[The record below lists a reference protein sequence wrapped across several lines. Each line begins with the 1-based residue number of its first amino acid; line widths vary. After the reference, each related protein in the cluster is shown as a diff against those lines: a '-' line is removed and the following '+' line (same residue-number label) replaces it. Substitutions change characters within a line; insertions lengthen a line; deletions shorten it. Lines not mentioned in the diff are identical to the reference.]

1 MAKFLSKIN
10 SPDYIENRILKI
22 DSDENLI
29 PSALTVSEYDN
40 NQISISLADGNV
52 SQRILITDDAIS
64 NTNVYNFQQKN
75 NPSQEYQDL
84 MVIKDNGHVVA
95 NVFEGNLNGN
105 ADTSTQIHVTE
116 TSPTSTTNYRLVFT
130 SASATGN
137 AHMRINNGDAQLTI
151 LEGTAST
158 PGAEILSIGNG
169 IASGTAGN
177 KRGTF
182 RLYSQSTGYDD
193 ITASNHTGQF
203 IHTLPNSS
211 GTLLNS
217 VNYTNYTVTKTG
229 TGASGNW
236 GINITGSAA
245 KLTTPRSFSIT
256 GDTVASAVNFD
267 GSTNVKLST
276 IRRGCSVGQSSSTTT
291 NPWYKFADAELDGN
305 NYDYHIIFNVYS
317 SYSDNSNLLGI
328 LKAHV
333 RTSATGTFSAG
344 ELKWLIKSSSIL
356 SSDFIFAYN
365 TNINPTKVELWCRCP
380 IAYKGYHFD
389 VISEG
394 TRTSR
399 MSPLWNLYTT
409 WTAGSAAE
417 PTSDFEQVTSTNITI
432 ANNTSGNAGS
442 ATKLQTARKINGVD
456 FDGTKDITI
465 DAGGSG
471 GHTILNSSGTAMT
484 QRSKL
489 RFNNATVTDDAS
501 NDVTIIT
508 PSGISGNYLPLSG
521 GTMTGDI
528 HFSHVN
534 AETDGYLAW
543 DSGTVKERI
552 KISDRTATTD
562 PVFVFEQSRDGGDSY
577 TSLLTIKGN
586 GQVQANTFV
595 GALSGNAATATKLQT
610 ARTINGTSF
619 NGSAN
624 ITTANWGTA
633 RNIGIVNSDGTGT
646 AITTSVNGSA
656 NVNLKL
662 PATIKAT
669 LTGNAST
676 ATTLANART
685 INGTSFN
692 GSANI
697 TTANWGTARTIT
709 IGNTGKS
716 VNGSANVTWSLSE
729 IGAAASSHTH
739 NTYLPLAGGAMTGTI
754 SSSKTT
760 NTYLAGSQGVAVINS
775 TASGGSYTTLLKAN
789 SSNGKFT
796 LSVYQTYMLLGYMS
810 NKTIEAGTNNLDKSL
825 RFLEDGTLI
834 PGASN
839 VQNLGSSSTKWLNVY
854 ATTFTGNLSGNA
866 TTATT
871 ATKANQ
877 LTTAR
882 TIAISG
888 GVTGTATSF
897 NGTANI
903 TIPVTAVDASKLT
916 NKNTIKASEINNN
929 KHWIPSNDNS
939 VTNFVSM
946 TVDEYEESADSLPTG
961 TVVAIT
967 DSNESYVT
975 TQPSSI
981 TCDLPLDL

>member
-52 SQRILITDDAIS
+52 SQRILITDDATS

-116 TSPTSTTNYRLVFT
+116 TSPASTTNYRLVFT

-151 LEGTAST
+151 LEGTTST
-158 PGAEILSIGNG
+158 TGAEILSIGNG

-217 VNYTNYTVTKTG
+217 ANYTSYTVKKDG
-229 TGASGNW
+229 TGATGNW

-267 GSTNVKLST
+267 GSANVQLST
-276 IRRGCSVGQSSSTTT
+276 MRRGCSVGQSSSTST
-291 NPWYKFADAELDGN
+291 NPWYKFADITVDSS
-305 NYDYHIIFNVYS
+305 YVDKHIIFFVYS
-317 SYSDNSNLLGI
+317 SYSDSSNMMGI

-333 RTSATGTFSAG
+333 RTSSTGTFDVG
-344 ELKWLIKSSSIL
+344 ELKWLVRGSSITNA
-356 SSDFIFAYN
+356 DFVLAYN
-365 TNINPTKVELWCRCP
+365 NTSPAKVELWCKCAIGYR
-380 IAYKGYHFD
+380 GYHFD
-389 VISEG
+389 VIAEG
-394 TRTSR
+394 DRGSRSTRI
-399 MSPLWNLYTT
+399 WNLYNT
-409 WTAGSAAE
+409 WSAGSEAE
-417 PTSDFEQVTSTNITI
+417 PTPDFEQVTSTAITI
-432 ANNTSGNAGS
+432 VNNTSGNASS

-489 RFNNATVTDDAS
+489 RFNNATVTDDPH

-508 PSGISGNYLPLSG
+508 PSGTSGNYLPVSG
-521 GTMTGDI
+521 GALTGN
-528 HFSHVN
+528 V
-534 AETDGYLAW
+534 TP
-543 DSGTVKERI
+543 
-552 KISDRTATTD
+552 TTD
-562 PVFVFEQSRDGGDSY
+562 STLSLG
-577 TSLLTIKGN
+577 TSDLKF
-586 GQVQANTFV
+586 NTMYADIFY

-646 AITTSVNGSA
+646 AVTTSVNGSG

-739 NTYLPLAGGAMTGTI
+739 STYLPLAGGAMTGTI

-810 NKTIEAGTNNLDKSL
+810 NDTIEASTNKLDKSWI
-825 RFLEDGTLI
+825 FLEDGTLI

>member
-10 SPDYIENRILKI
+10 SPDYINNKIVKI
-22 DSDENLI
+22 DEDNNLI
-29 PSALTVSEYDN
+29 PSALAVLEYDS

-52 SQRILITDDAIS
+52 SQRILITDDATS

-75 NPSQEYQDL
+75 DPSQEYQDL

-95 NVFEGNLNGN
+95 NVFEGNLQGN
-105 ADTSTQIHVTE
+105 ANTSTQVKVTD
-116 TSPTSTTNYRLVFT
+116 TSPSTATTYRLVFT
-130 SASATGN
+130 EASATGN
-137 AHMRINNGDAQLTI
+137 ANLRINNSDVQLSN
-151 LEGTAST
+151 LEGTTST
-158 PGAEILSIGNG
+158 QGFANLVLGNG
-169 IASGTAGN
+169 VASGTTGN
-177 KRGTF
+177 KYGKIT
-182 RLYSQSTGYDD
+182 LYSTNTGYDV
-193 ITASNHTGQF
+193 IQTSSHTGTLT
-203 IHTLPNSS
+203 HTFPNSS
-211 GTLLNS
+211 GILLNS
-217 VNYTNYTVTKTG
+217 VNYKSYALPLTG
-229 TGASGNW
+229 GT
-236 GINITGSAA
+236 ITGPISVAFGGTWIDGYKGLNSIINSTAPASSQVTLWRKNLNSGVGAVYAYTDMIGFSYQDNSAIEDN
-245 KLTTPRSFSIT
+245 TN
-256 GDTVASAVNFD
+256 AV
-267 GSTNVKLST
+267 KY
-276 IRRGCSVGQSSSTTT
+276 SVGLNDNGSFMPGISNLVDLGTSS
-291 NPWYKFADAELDGN
+291 YKWK
-305 NYDYHIIFNVYS
+305 NVY
-317 SYSDNSNLLGI
+317 
-328 LKAHV
+328 
-333 RTSATGTFSAG
+333 ATTFYGT
-344 ELKWLIKSSSIL
+344 L
-356 SSDFIFAYN
+356 
-365 TNINPTKVELWCRCP
+365 
-380 IAYKGYHFD
+380 
-389 VISEG
+389 
-394 TRTSR
+394 
-399 MSPLWNLYTT
+399 
-409 WTAGSAAE
+409 
-417 PTSDFEQVTSTNITI
+417 
-432 ANNTSGNAGS
+432 SGNASS
-442 ATKLQTARKINGVD
+442 ATKLQTARTINGVA
-456 FDGTKDITI
+456 FDGTKNITI
-465 DAGGSG
+465 DVGGS

-489 RFNNATVTDDAS
+489 RFNNATVTDDAD

-508 PSGISGNYLPLSG
+508 PSGTSGNYLPLSG

-562 PVFVFEQSRDGGDSY
+562 PVFVFEQSRDGGNSY

-646 AITTSVNGSA
+646 AVTTSVNGSA

-716 VNGSANVTWSLSE
+716 VNGSANITWSLSE

-739 NTYLPLAGGAMTGTI
+739 SYLPLAGGTMTGTI

-760 NTYLAGSQGVAVINS
+760 GTYLAGSQGTAVINS

-796 LSVYQTYMLLGYMS
+796 LSIYQTYMLLGYMS
-810 NKTIEAGTNNLDKSL
+810 NKTIEAGNNNLDKSL

-854 ATTFTGNLSGNA
+854 ATTFTGNLAGNA

>member
-10 SPDYIENRILKI
+10 SPDYINNKIVKI
-22 DSDENLI
+22 DEDNNLI
-29 PSALTVSEYDN
+29 PSALAVSEYDN

-52 SQRILITDDAIS
+52 SQRILITDDATS

-95 NVFEGNLNGN
+95 NVFEGNLQGN
-105 ADTSTQIHVTE
+105 ADTSTQVYATE
-116 TSPTSTTNYRLVFT
+116 TNPTTATNYNLVFT
-130 SASATGN
+130 SATATGN
-137 AHMRINNGDAQLTI
+137 THLRINNADAYLRIQEGTVDAQGYESLY
-151 LEGTAST
+151 L
-158 PGAEILSIGNG
+158 GN
-169 IASGTAGN
+169 AVVTGTAGN
-177 KRGTF
+177 KMGRII
-182 RLYSQSTGYDD
+182 LYSANSGSDNIQPV
-193 ITASNHTGQF
+193 NHTGALT
-203 IHTLPNSS
+203 HNLPSSS

-217 VNYTNYTVTKTG
+217 ANYTSYTVTKTG

-267 GSTNVKLST
+267 GSANVQLST
-276 IRRGCSVGQSSSTTT
+276 MRRGCSVGQSSSTST
-291 NPWYKFADAELDGN
+291 NPWYKFADITVDSS
-305 NYDYHIIFNVYS
+305 YVDKHIIFFVYS
-317 SYSDNSNLLGI
+317 SYSDSSNMMGI

-333 RTSATGTFSAG
+333 KTSSTGTFDVG
-344 ELKWLIKSSSIL
+344 ELKWLVRSSSITNA
-356 SSDFIFAYN
+356 DFVLAYN
-365 TNINPTKVELWCRCP
+365 NTSPAKVELWCKCDVGYR
-380 IAYKGYHFD
+380 GYHFD
-389 VISEG
+389 VIAEG
-394 TRTSR
+394 DRGSRSTRI
-399 MSPLWNLYTT
+399 WNLYNT

-417 PTSDFEQVTSTNITI
+417 PTAGFTQVTSTAITI
-432 ANNTSGNAGS
+432 VNNTSGNASS

-489 RFNNATVTDDAS
+489 RFNNATVTDDAN

-508 PSGISGNYLPLSG
+508 PSGTSGNYLPLTG
-521 GTMTGDI
+521 GTLSGNLYFNHTSSSKSGEIGWTAGTVRQKLLINDGA
-528 HFSHVN
+528 
-534 AETDGYLAW
+534 AEIFVFQQSK
-543 DSGTVKERI
+543 DSGQTWLDLMTI
-552 KISDRTATTD
+552 KNDSEVEATTFTGALNGNAKTATT
-562 PVFVFEQSRDGGDSY
+562 
-577 TSLLTIKGN
+577 
-586 GQVQANTFV
+586 
-595 GALSGNAATATKLQT
+595 LQT

-646 AITTSVNGSA
+646 AVTTSVNGSA

-716 VNGSANVTWSLSE
+716 VNGSANITWSLSE

-739 NTYLPLAGGAMTGTI
+739 SYLPLSGGTMTGTI

-760 NTYLAGSQGVAVINS
+760 GTYLAGSQGTAVINS

-810 NKTIEAGTNNLDKSL
+810 NKTIEAGNNNLDKSL

>member
-10 SPDYIENRILKI
+10 SPDYINNKIVKI
-22 DSDENLI
+22 DEDNNLI

-52 SQRILITDDAIS
+52 SQRILITDDATS

-116 TSPTSTTNYRLVFT
+116 TSPASTTNYRLVFT

-151 LEGTAST
+151 LEGTTST
-158 PGAEILSIGNG
+158 TGAEILSIGNG

-267 GSTNVKLST
+267 GSANVQLST
-276 IRRGCSVGQSSSTTT
+276 MRRGCSVGQSSSTST
-291 NPWYKFADAELDGN
+291 NPWYKFADITVDSS
-305 NYDYHIIFNVYS
+305 YVDKHIIFFVYS
-317 SYSDNSNLLGI
+317 SFSDNSNMMGI

-333 RTSATGTFSAG
+333 RTSSTGTFDVG
-344 ELKWLIKSSSIL
+344 ELKWLVRSSSITNA
-356 SSDFIFAYN
+356 DFVLAYN
-365 TNINPTKVELWCRCP
+365 NTSPTKVELWCKCAIGYR
-380 IAYKGYHFD
+380 GYHFD
-389 VISEG
+389 VIAEG
-394 TRTSR
+394 DRGSRSTRI
-399 MSPLWNLYTT
+399 WNLYNT
-409 WTAGSAAE
+409 WTAGSEAE
-417 PTSDFEQVTSTNITI
+417 PTPGFTQVTSTAITI
-432 ANNTSGNAGS
+432 VNDTSGNAGS

-489 RFNNATVTDDAS
+489 RFNNATVTDDAR

-508 PSGISGNYLPLSG
+508 PSGTSGNYLPLSG
-521 GTMTGDI
+521 GALTGN
-528 HFSHVN
+528 V
-534 AETDGYLAW
+534 TP
-543 DSGTVKERI
+543 
-552 KISDRTATTD
+552 TTD
-562 PVFVFEQSRDGGDSY
+562 STLSLG
-577 TSLLTIKGN
+577 TSDLKF
-586 GQVQANTFV
+586 NTMYADIFY
-595 GALSGNAATATKLQT
+595 GALSGNASTASIATKANILTT

-646 AITTSVNGSA
+646 AVTTSVNGSA

-716 VNGSANVTWSLSE
+716 VNGSANITWSLSE

-739 NTYLPLAGGAMTGTI
+739 STYLPLAGGAMTGTI

-760 NTYLAGSQGVAVINS
+760 NTYLAGSQGIAVINS

-810 NKTIEAGTNNLDKSL
+810 NKTIEAGNNNLDKSL

-854 ATTFTGNLSGNA
+854 ATTFTGNLAGNA

>member
-10 SPDYIENRILKI
+10 SPDYINNKIVKI
-22 DSDENLI
+22 DEDNNLI

-52 SQRILITDDAIS
+52 SQRILITDDATS

-116 TSPTSTTNYRLVFT
+116 TSPASATNYRLVFT

-137 AHMRINNGDAQLTI
+137 AHMRINDGDAQLTI
-151 LEGTAST
+151 LEGTTST
-158 PGAEILSIGNG
+158 TGAEILSIGNG

-217 VNYTNYTVTKTG
+217 ANYTSYTVKKDG
-229 TGASGNW
+229 TGATGNW

-267 GSTNVKLST
+267 GSADVQLST
-276 IRRGCSVGQSSSTTT
+276 LRRGCSVGQSSSTSA
-291 NPWYKFADAELDGN
+291 NPWYKFADITVDSSFV
-305 NYDYHIIFNVYS
+305 DKHIIFFVYS
-317 SYSDNSNLLGI
+317 SYSDNSNMMGI

-333 RTSATGTFSAG
+333 RTSSTGAFDAG
-344 ELKWLIKSSSIL
+344 ELKWLVRSSSITND
-356 SSDFIFAYN
+356 DFVLAYN
-365 TNINPTKVELWCRCP
+365 NTSPAKVELWCKCAIGYR
-380 IAYKGYHFD
+380 GYHFD
-389 VISEG
+389 VIAEG
-394 TRTSR
+394 DRGSRSTRI
-399 MSPLWNLYTT
+399 WNLYNT
-409 WTAGSAAE
+409 WTAGSEAE
-417 PTSDFEQVTSTNITI
+417 PTPGFTQVPSTAITI
-432 ANNTSGNAGS
+432 VNDTSGNAGS

-489 RFNNATVTDDAS
+489 RFNNATVTDDAH

-508 PSGISGNYLPLSG
+508 PSGTSGNYLPLSG
-521 GTMTGDI
+521 GALTGN
-528 HFSHVN
+528 V
-534 AETDGYLAW
+534 TP
-543 DSGTVKERI
+543 
-552 KISDRTATTD
+552 TTD
-562 PVFVFEQSRDGGDSY
+562 STLSLG
-577 TSLLTIKGN
+577 TSDLKF
-586 GQVQANTFV
+586 NTMYADIFY
-595 GALSGNAATATKLQT
+595 GALSGNASTASIATKANILTT

-624 ITTANWGTA
+624 ITTANWGTV

-646 AITTSVNGSA
+646 AVTTSVNGSA

-716 VNGSANVTWSLSE
+716 VNGSANITWSLSE

-739 NTYLPLAGGAMTGTI
+739 SYLPLSGGTI
-754 SSSKTT
+754 TGPIS
-760 NTYLAGSQGVAVINS
+760 VAFGGTWIDGYKGLNSIINS
-775 TASGGSYTTLLKAN
+775 TAPASSQVTLWRKNLNSGVGAVYAYTDMIGFSYQDNSAIEDNTNAVKYSVGLNDNGSFMPGISNLVDLGT
-789 SSNGKFT
+789 SS
-796 LSVYQTYMLLGYMS
+796 Y
-810 NKTIEAGTNNLDKSL
+810 
-825 RFLEDGTLI
+825 
-834 PGASN
+834 
-839 VQNLGSSSTKWLNVY
+839 KWKNVY
-854 ATTFTGNLSGNA
+854 ATTFTGNLAGNA

-903 TIPVTAVDASKLT
+903 TIPVTTVDASKLT

>member
-52 SQRILITDDAIS
+52 SQRILITDDATS

-95 NVFEGNLNGN
+95 NVFEGNLQGN
-105 ADTSTQIHVTE
+105 ANTSTQVKVTQS
-116 TSPTSTTNYRLVFT
+116 SPTSLTAYRLVFT
-130 SASATGN
+130 DANATGN
-137 AHMRINNGDAQLTI
+137 ANLRIDNVDAELQI
-151 LEGTAST
+151 LEGTTSQV
-158 PGAEILSIGNG
+158 GYEILNLGNNAKANT
-169 IASGTAGN
+169 ASN
-177 KRGTF
+177 KYGSMK
-182 RLYSQSTGYDD
+182 LYSQGTGFNQLVATTSDSDY
-193 ITASNHTGQF
+193 TNY
-203 IHTLPNSS
+203 LPAAS

-217 VNYTNYTVTKTG
+217 ANYTSYTVKKDG
-229 TGASGNW
+229 TGATGNW

-267 GSTNVKLST
+267 GSANVQLST
-276 IRRGCSVGQSSSTTT
+276 MRRGCSVGQSSSTST
-291 NPWYKFADAELDGN
+291 NPWYKFADITVDSS
-305 NYDYHIIFNVYS
+305 YVDKHIIFFVYS
-317 SYSDNSNLLGI
+317 SYSDSSNMMGI

-333 RTSATGTFSAG
+333 RTSSTGTFDVG
-344 ELKWLIKSSSIL
+344 ELKWLVRSSSITNA
-356 SSDFIFAYN
+356 DFVLAYN
-365 TNINPTKVELWCRCP
+365 NTSPAKVELWCKCAIGYR
-380 IAYKGYHFD
+380 GYHFD
-389 VISEG
+389 VIAEG
-394 TRTSR
+394 DRGSRSTRI
-399 MSPLWNLYTT
+399 WNLYNT
-409 WTAGSAAE
+409 WTAGSEAE
-417 PTSDFEQVTSTNITI
+417 PTPDFKQITSSAITI
-432 ANNTSGNAGS
+432 VNNTSGNAGS

-489 RFNNATVTDDAS
+489 RFNNATVTDDAN

-508 PSGISGNYLPLSG
+508 PSGTSGNYLPLSG
-521 GTMTGDI
+521 GALTGN
-528 HFSHVN
+528 V
-534 AETDGYLAW
+534 TP
-543 DSGTVKERI
+543 
-552 KISDRTATTD
+552 TTD
-562 PVFVFEQSRDGGDSY
+562 STLSLG
-577 TSLLTIKGN
+577 TSNLKF
-586 GQVQANTFV
+586 NTMYADIFY
-595 GALSGNAATATKLQT
+595 GALSGNAKTATTLQT

-646 AITTSVNGSA
+646 AVTTSVNGSA

-716 VNGSANVTWSLSE
+716 VNGSANITWSLSE

-739 NTYLPLAGGAMTGTI
+739 SYLPLSGGTMTGTI

-760 NTYLAGSQGVAVINS
+760 GTYLAGSQGTAVINS

-810 NKTIEAGTNNLDKSL
+810 NKTIEAGNNNLDKSL

-839 VQNLGSSSTKWLNVY
+839 VQNLGSSTTKWLNVY

>member
-10 SPDYIENRILKI
+10 SPDYINNKIVKI
-22 DSDENLI
+22 DEDNNLI

-52 SQRILITDDAIS
+52 SQRILITDDATS

-95 NVFEGNLNGN
+95 NVFEGNLQGN

-116 TSPTSTTNYRLVFT
+116 TSPASATNYRLVFT

-137 AHMRINNGDAQLTI
+137 AHMRINNNDAQLTI
-151 LEGTAST
+151 LEGTTST
-158 PGAEILSIGNG
+158 TGAEILSIGNG
-169 IASGTAGN
+169 IASGTADN
-177 KRGTF
+177 KQGVL
-182 RLYSQSTGYDD
+182 RLYSSNTGYDD
-193 ITASNHTGQF
+193 IKSASHTNDL
-203 IHTLPNSS
+203 IHTLPSSS

-217 VNYTNYTVTKTG
+217 ANYTSYTVKKDG

-267 GSTNVKLST
+267 GSANVQLST
-276 IRRGCSVGQSSSTTT
+276 IRRGTLVGLSSASSNNQWFEFASISTQT
-291 NPWYKFADAELDGN
+291 L
-305 NYDYHIIFNVYS
+305 NYDAYVIFNVYS
-317 SYSDNSNLLGI
+317 TYGSGQGI
-328 LKAHV
+328 LKAHL
-333 RTSATGTFSAG
+333 RTNSSGQYQNSEFV
-344 ELKWLIKSSSIL
+344 WLAKSSDL
-356 SSDFIFAYN
+356 ALDNFVLVHN
-365 TNINPTKVELWCRCP
+365 TNTSPAITELWCK
-380 IAYKGYHFD
+380 ITTGYKAYSFD

-394 TRTSR
+394 QRTNR
-399 MSPLWNLYTT
+399 TTNIWTLYNTY
-409 WTAGSAAE
+409 AANGE
-417 PTSDFEQVTSTNITI
+417 AIYTSDEGYEAEISTLTVLS
-432 ANNTSGNAGS
+432 NTVAS
-442 ATKLQTARKINGVD
+442 AQKLQTARKINGVA

-489 RFNNATVTDDAS
+489 RFNNATVTDDAN

-508 PSGISGNYLPLSG
+508 PSGTSGNYLPLSG
-521 GTMTGDI
+521 GALTGN
-528 HFSHVN
+528 V
-534 AETDGYLAW
+534 TP
-543 DSGTVKERI
+543 
-552 KISDRTATTD
+552 TTD
-562 PVFVFEQSRDGGDSY
+562 STLSLG
-577 TSLLTIKGN
+577 TSDLKF
-586 GQVQANTFV
+586 NTMYADIFY
-595 GALSGNAATATKLQT
+595 GALSGNASTASIATKANILT
-610 ARTINGTSF
+610 TPRTINGTSF

-646 AITTSVNGSA
+646 AVTTSVNGSA

-716 VNGSANVTWSLSE
+716 VNGSANITWSLSE

-739 NTYLPLAGGAMTGTI
+739 SYLPLSGGAMTGTI

-760 NTYLAGSQGVAVINS
+760 GTYLAGSQGVAVINS

-810 NKTIEAGTNNLDKSL
+810 NKTIEAGNNNLDKSL

-854 ATTFTGNLSGNA
+854 ATTFTGNLAGNA

>member
-10 SPDYIENRILKI
+10 SPDYINNKIVKI
-22 DSDENLI
+22 DEDNNLI

-52 SQRILITDDAIS
+52 SQRILITDDATS

-95 NVFEGNLNGN
+95 NVFEGNLQGN
-105 ADTSTQIHVTE
+105 ANTSTQVKVTQS
-116 TSPTSTTNYRLVFT
+116 SPTSLTAYRLVFT
-130 SASATGN
+130 DANATGN
-137 AHMRINNGDAQLTI
+137 ANLRIDNVDAELQI
-151 LEGTAST
+151 LEGTTSQV
-158 PGAEILSIGNG
+158 GYEILNLGNNAKANTASNKYG
-169 IASGTAGN
+169 IM
-177 KRGTF
+177 K
-182 RLYSQSTGYDD
+182 LYSQGIGFNQLVATTSD
-193 ITASNHTGQF
+193 SNYTNY
-203 IHTLPNSS
+203 LPAAS

-217 VNYTNYTVTKTG
+217 ANYTSYTVKKDG
-229 TGASGNW
+229 IGATGNW

-256 GDTVASAVNFD
+256 GDTVANVINFD
-267 GSTNVKLST
+267 GSANVQLNT
-276 IRRGCSVGQSSSTTT
+276 MRRGTLVGQSGSTYT
-291 NPWYKFADAELDGN
+291 NPWYKFASINVTGYSYDAS
-305 NYDYHIIFNVYS
+305 IIFNVYS
-317 SYSDNSNLLGI
+317 TYSQISTIDVNECGI
-328 LKAHV
+328 LRAHI
-333 RTSATGTFSAG
+333 RLDSDSHFKHAQFN
-344 ELKWLIKSSSIL
+344 WLVVSNKIDL
-356 SSDFIFAYN
+356 SDFVLVHN
-365 TNINPTKVELWCRCP
+365 TDKAPAVIELWCKIDIP
-380 IAYKGYHFD
+380 WKGYAFD

-394 TRTSR
+394 QRSNRT
-399 MSPLWNLYTT
+399 NNT
-409 WTAGSAAE
+409 WTLYNTWSQGSAAE
-417 PTSDFEQVTSTNITI
+417 PTPDYEQIASTALNIL
-432 ANNTSGNAGS
+432 NNASS

-489 RFNNATVTDDAS
+489 RFNNATVTDDAN

-508 PSGISGNYLPLSG
+508 PSGTSGNYLPLSG
-521 GTMTGDI
+521 GALTGN
-528 HFSHVN
+528 V
-534 AETDGYLAW
+534 TP
-543 DSGTVKERI
+543 
-552 KISDRTATTD
+552 TTD
-562 PVFVFEQSRDGGDSY
+562 STLSLG
-577 TSLLTIKGN
+577 TSDLKF
-586 GQVQANTFV
+586 NTMYADIFY
-595 GALSGNAATATKLQT
+595 GALSGNASTASIATKANTLT
-610 ARTINGTSF
+610 TPRTINGTSF

-716 VNGSANVTWSLSE
+716 VNGSANITWSLSE

-739 NTYLPLAGGAMTGTI
+739 SYLPLSGGTMTGTI

-760 NTYLAGSQGVAVINS
+760 GTYLAGSQGTAVINS

-810 NKTIEAGTNNLDKSL
+810 NKTIEASTNNLDKSL

>member
-10 SPDYIENRILKI
+10 SPDYINNKIVKI
-22 DSDENLI
+22 DEDNNLI

-52 SQRILITDDAIS
+52 SQRILITDDATS

-95 NVFEGNLNGN
+95 NIFEGNLNGN
-105 ADTSTQIHVTE
+105 ADTSTQVKVTQS
-116 TSPTSTTNYRLVFT
+116 SPTSLTAYRLVFT
-130 SASATGN
+130 DANATGN
-137 AHMRINNGDAQLTI
+137 ADLRIDNVDAELQI
-151 LEGTAST
+151 LEGTTSQV
-158 PGAEILSIGNG
+158 GYEILNLGNNAKANT
-169 IASGTAGN
+169 ASN
-177 KRGTF
+177 KYGSMK
-182 RLYSQSTGYDD
+182 LYSQGTGFNQLVATTSDSDY
-193 ITASNHTGQF
+193 TNY
-203 IHTLPNSS
+203 LPAAS

-217 VNYTNYTVTKTG
+217 ANYTSYTVKKDG
-229 TGASGNW
+229 TGATGNW

-267 GSTNVKLST
+267 GSANVQLST
-276 IRRGCSVGQSSSTTT
+276 LRRGCSVGQSSSTSG
-291 NPWYKFADAELDGN
+291 NPWYKFADITVDSSFV
-305 NYDYHIIFNVYS
+305 DKHIIFFVYS
-317 SYSDNSNLLGI
+317 SYSDNSNMMGI

-333 RTSATGTFSAG
+333 RTSSTGAFDVG
-344 ELKWLIKSSSIL
+344 ELKWLVRSSSITNA
-356 SSDFIFAYN
+356 DFVLAYN
-365 TNINPTKVELWCRCP
+365 NTSPAKVELWCKCAIGYR
-380 IAYKGYHFD
+380 GYHFD
-389 VISEG
+389 VIAEG
-394 TRTSR
+394 DRGSRSTRI
-399 MSPLWNLYTT
+399 WNLYNT
-409 WTAGSAAE
+409 WTAGSEAE
-417 PTSDFEQVTSTNITI
+417 PTPGFTQVTSTAITI
-432 ANNTSGNAGS
+432 VNDTSGNAGS
-442 ATKLQTARKINGVD
+442 ATKLQTARKINGVA

-489 RFNNATVTDDAS
+489 RFNNATVTDDAH

-508 PSGISGNYLPLSG
+508 PSGTSGNYLPLSG
-521 GTMTGDI
+521 GALTGN
-528 HFSHVN
+528 V
-534 AETDGYLAW
+534 TP
-543 DSGTVKERI
+543 
-552 KISDRTATTD
+552 TTD
-562 PVFVFEQSRDGGDSY
+562 STLSLG
-577 TSLLTIKGN
+577 TSDLKF
-586 GQVQANTFV
+586 NTMYADIFY
-595 GALSGNAATATKLQT
+595 GALSGNASTASIATKANILTT

-646 AITTSVNGSA
+646 AVTTSVNGSA

-716 VNGSANVTWSLSE
+716 VNGSANITWSLSE

-739 NTYLPLAGGAMTGTI
+739 SYLPLSGGTI
-754 SSSKTT
+754 TGPIS
-760 NTYLAGSQGVAVINS
+760 VAFGGTWIDGYKGLNSIINS
-775 TASGGSYTTLLKAN
+775 TAPASSQVTLWRKNLNSGVGAVYAYTDMIGFSYQDNSAIEDNTNAVKYSVGLNDNGSFMPGISNLVDLGT
-789 SSNGKFT
+789 SS
-796 LSVYQTYMLLGYMS
+796 Y
-810 NKTIEAGTNNLDKSL
+810 
-825 RFLEDGTLI
+825 
-834 PGASN
+834 
-839 VQNLGSSSTKWLNVY
+839 KWKNVY
-854 ATTFTGNLSGNA
+854 ATTFTGNLAGNA

>member
-52 SQRILITDDAIS
+52 SQRILITDDATS

-116 TSPTSTTNYRLVFT
+116 TSPASSTNYRLVFT

-151 LEGTAST
+151 LEGTTST
-158 PGAEILSIGNG
+158 TGAEILSIGNE
-169 IASGTAGN
+169 IASGTVGN

-217 VNYTNYTVTKTG
+217 ANYTSYTVKKDG
-229 TGASGNW
+229 TGATGNW

-267 GSTNVKLST
+267 GSANVQLST
-276 IRRGCSVGQSSSTTT
+276 MRRGCSVGQSSSTST
-291 NPWYKFADAELDGN
+291 NPWYKFADITVDSS
-305 NYDYHIIFNVYS
+305 YVDKHIIFFVYS
-317 SYSDNSNLLGI
+317 SYSDSSNMMGI

-333 RTSATGTFSAG
+333 RTSSTGTFDVG
-344 ELKWLIKSSSIL
+344 ELKWLVRSSSITNA
-356 SSDFIFAYN
+356 DFVLAYN
-365 TNINPTKVELWCRCP
+365 NTSPAKVELWCKCAIGYR
-380 IAYKGYHFD
+380 GYHFD
-389 VISEG
+389 VIAEG
-394 TRTSR
+394 DRGSRSTRI
-399 MSPLWNLYTT
+399 WNLYNT
-409 WTAGSAAE
+409 WTAGSEAE
-417 PTSDFEQVTSTNITI
+417 PTPDFKQITSSAITI
-432 ANNTSGNAGS
+432 VNNTSGNAGS

-489 RFNNATVTDDAS
+489 RFNNATVTDDAN

-508 PSGISGNYLPLSG
+508 PSGTSGNYLPLSG
-521 GTMTGDI
+521 GALTGN
-528 HFSHVN
+528 V
-534 AETDGYLAW
+534 TP
-543 DSGTVKERI
+543 
-552 KISDRTATTD
+552 TTD
-562 PVFVFEQSRDGGDSY
+562 STLSLG
-577 TSLLTIKGN
+577 TSNLKF
-586 GQVQANTFV
+586 NTMYADIFY
-595 GALSGNAATATKLQT
+595 GALSGNAKTATTLQT

-646 AITTSVNGSA
+646 AVTTSVNGSA

-716 VNGSANVTWSLSE
+716 VNGSANITWSLSE

-739 NTYLPLAGGAMTGTI
+739 SYLPLSGGTMTGTI

-760 NTYLAGSQGVAVINS
+760 DTYLAGSQGTAVINS

-810 NKTIEAGTNNLDKSL
+810 NKTIEAGNNNLDKSL

-839 VQNLGSSSTKWLNVY
+839 VQNLGSSTTKWLNVY

>member
-10 SPDYIENRILKI
+10 SPDYINNKIVKI
-22 DSDENLI
+22 DEDNNLI
-29 PSALTVSEYDN
+29 PSLVSIDDN
-40 NQISISLADGNV
+40 LGTMTWNNGPVQ
-52 SQRILITDDAIS
+52 QRILITDDSTA
-64 NTNVYNFQQKN
+64 NTNVFNFQQSTN
-75 NPSQEYQDL
+75 SGTSFQDL

-95 NVFEGNLNGN
+95 NVFEGNLAGN
-105 ADTSTQIHVTE
+105 ANTSTQIYVTE
-116 TSPTSTTNYRLVFT
+116 TSPASTTNYRLVFT

-151 LEGTAST
+151 LEGTTST
-158 PGAEILSIGNG
+158 TGAEILSIGNG

-267 GSTNVKLST
+267 GSANVQLNT
-276 IRRGCSVGQSSSTTT
+276 LRRGCSVGQSSSTSA
-291 NPWYKFADAELDGN
+291 NPWYKFADITVDSS
-305 NYDYHIIFNVYS
+305 YVDKHIIFFVYS
-317 SYSDNSNLLGI
+317 SYSDSSNMMGI

-333 RTSATGTFSAG
+333 RTSSTGTFDVG
-344 ELKWLIKSSSIL
+344 ELKWLVRSSSITNA
-356 SSDFIFAYN
+356 DFVLAYN
-365 TNINPTKVELWCRCP
+365 NTSPAKVELWCKCDVGYR
-380 IAYKGYHFD
+380 GYHFD
-389 VISEG
+389 VIAEG
-394 TRTSR
+394 DRGSRSTRI
-399 MSPLWNLYTT
+399 WNLYNT
-409 WTAGSAAE
+409 WTAGSEAE
-417 PTSDFEQVTSTNITI
+417 PTPDFEQVTSTAITI
-432 ANNTSGNAGS
+432 VNNTSGNAGS
-442 ATKLQTARKINGVD
+442 ATKLQTARKINGVA

-489 RFNNATVTDDAS
+489 RFNNATVTDDAN

-521 GTMTGDI
+521 GALTGN
-528 HFSHVN
+528 V
-534 AETDGYLAW
+534 TP
-543 DSGTVKERI
+543 
-552 KISDRTATTD
+552 TTD
-562 PVFVFEQSRDGGDSY
+562 STLSLG
-577 TSLLTIKGN
+577 TSDLKF
-586 GQVQANTFV
+586 NTMYADIFY
-595 GALSGNAATATKLQT
+595 GALSGNASTASIATKANTLT
-610 ARTINGTSF
+610 TPRTINGTSF

-646 AITTSVNGSA
+646 AVTTSVNGSA

-716 VNGSANVTWSLSE
+716 VNGSANITWSLSE

-739 NTYLPLAGGAMTGTI
+739 SYLPLSGGTI
-754 SSSKTT
+754 TGPIS
-760 NTYLAGSQGVAVINS
+760 VAFGGTWIDGYKGLNSIINS
-775 TASGGSYTTLLKAN
+775 TAPASSQVTLWRKNLNSGVGAVYAYTDMIGFSYQDNSAIEDNTNAVKYSVGLNDNGSFMPGISNLVDLGT
-789 SSNGKFT
+789 SS
-796 LSVYQTYMLLGYMS
+796 Y
-810 NKTIEAGTNNLDKSL
+810 
-825 RFLEDGTLI
+825 
-834 PGASN
+834 
-839 VQNLGSSSTKWLNVY
+839 KWKNVY
-854 ATTFTGNLSGNA
+854 ATTFTGNLAGNA

>member
-1 MAKFLSKIN
+1 MANLGNTIIN
-10 SPDYIENRILKI
+10 GILRVTGPI
-22 DSDENLI
+22 
-29 PSALTVSEYDN
+29 
-40 NQISISLADGNV
+40 
-52 SQRILITDDAIS
+52 R
-64 NTNVYNFQQKN
+64 
-75 NPSQEYQDL
+75 
-84 MVIKDNGHVVA
+84 
-95 NVFEGNLNGN
+95 GN
-105 ADTSTQIHVTE
+105 AD
-116 TSPTSTTNYRLVFT
+116 
-130 SASATGN
+130 SA
-137 AHMRINNGDAQLTI
+137 Q
-151 LEGTAST
+151 
-158 PGAEILSIGNG
+158 
-169 IASGTAGN
+169 
-177 KRGTF
+177 
-182 RLYSQSTGYDD
+182 
-193 ITASNHTGQF
+193 
-203 IHTLPNSS
+203 
-211 GTLLNS
+211 
-217 VNYTNYTVTKTG
+217 
-229 TGASGNW
+229 
-236 GINITGSAA
+236 
-245 KLTTPRSFSIT
+245 
-256 GDTVASAVNFD
+256 
-267 GSTNVKLST
+267 
-276 IRRGCSVGQSSSTTT
+276 
-291 NPWYKFADAELDGN
+291 
-305 NYDYHIIFNVYS
+305 
-317 SYSDNSNLLGI
+317 
-328 LKAHV
+328 
-333 RTSATGTFSAG
+333 
-344 ELKWLIKSSSIL
+344 
-356 SSDFIFAYN
+356 
-365 TNINPTKVELWCRCP
+365 
-380 IAYKGYHFD
+380 
-389 VISEG
+389 
-394 TRTSR
+394 
-399 MSPLWNLYTT
+399 
-409 WTAGSAAE
+409 
-417 PTSDFEQVTSTNITI
+417 
-432 ANNTSGNAGS
+432 
-442 ATKLQTARKINGVD
+442 KLQTARKINGVA

-465 DAGGSG
+465 DTGGSG

-489 RFNNATVTDDAS
+489 RFNNATVTDDAN

-521 GTMTGDI
+521 GALTGN
-528 HFSHVN
+528 V
-534 AETDGYLAW
+534 TP
-543 DSGTVKERI
+543 
-552 KISDRTATTD
+552 TTD
-562 PVFVFEQSRDGGDSY
+562 STLSLG
-577 TSLLTIKGN
+577 TSDLKF
-586 GQVQANTFV
+586 NTMYADIFY
-595 GALSGNAATATKLQT
+595 GALSGNASTASIATKANTLT
-610 ARTINGTSF
+610 TPRTINGTSF

-646 AITTSVNGSA
+646 AVTTSVNGSA

-716 VNGSANVTWSLSE
+716 VNGSANITWSLSE

-739 NTYLPLAGGAMTGTI
+739 SYLPLSGGTI
-754 SSSKTT
+754 TGPIS
-760 NTYLAGSQGVAVINS
+760 VAFGGTWIDGYKGLNSIINS
-775 TASGGSYTTLLKAN
+775 TAPASSQVTLWRKNLNSGVGAVYAYTDMIGFSYQDNSAIEDNTNAVKYSVGLNDNGSFMPGISNLVDLGT
-789 SSNGKFT
+789 SS
-796 LSVYQTYMLLGYMS
+796 Y
-810 NKTIEAGTNNLDKSL
+810 
-825 RFLEDGTLI
+825 
-834 PGASN
+834 
-839 VQNLGSSSTKWLNVY
+839 KWKNVY
-854 ATTFTGNLSGNA
+854 ATTFTGNLAGNA

>member
-52 SQRILITDDAIS
+52 SQRILITDDATS

-95 NVFEGNLNGN
+95 NIFEGNLNGN

-116 TSPTSTTNYRLVFT
+116 TSPASTTNYRLVFT

-151 LEGTAST
+151 LEGTTST
-158 PGAEILSIGNG
+158 TGAEILSIGNG

-256 GDTVASAVNFD
+256 GDTVAGAVNFD
-267 GSTNVKLST
+267 GSANVQLST
-276 IRRGCSVGQSSSTTT
+276 MRRGCSVGQSSSTST
-291 NPWYKFADAELDGN
+291 NPWYKFADITVDSS
-305 NYDYHIIFNVYS
+305 YVDKHIIFFVYS
-317 SYSDNSNLLGI
+317 SYSDSSNMMGI

-333 RTSATGTFSAG
+333 RTSSTGTFDVG
-344 ELKWLIKSSSIL
+344 ELKWLVRSSSITNA
-356 SSDFIFAYN
+356 DFVLAYN
-365 TNINPTKVELWCRCP
+365 NTSPAKVELWCKCDVGYR
-380 IAYKGYHFD
+380 GYHFD
-389 VISEG
+389 VIAEG
-394 TRTSR
+394 DRGSRSTRI
-399 MSPLWNLYTT
+399 WNLYST
-409 WTAGSAAE
+409 WTAGSEAE
-417 PTSDFEQVTSTNITI
+417 PTPDFEQVTSTAITI
-432 ANNTSGNAGS
+432 VNNTSGNASS
-442 ATKLQTARKINGVD
+442 ATKLQTARKINGVA

-489 RFNNATVTDDAS
+489 RFNNATVTDDPH

-508 PSGISGNYLPLSG
+508 PSGTSGNYLPLSG
-521 GTMTGDI
+521 GALTGN
-528 HFSHVN
+528 V
-534 AETDGYLAW
+534 TP
-543 DSGTVKERI
+543 
-552 KISDRTATTD
+552 TTD
-562 PVFVFEQSRDGGDSY
+562 STLSLG
-577 TSLLTIKGN
+577 TSDLKF
-586 GQVQANTFV
+586 NTMYADIFY
-595 GALSGNAATATKLQT
+595 GALSGNASTASIATKANILTT

-646 AITTSVNGSA
+646 AVTTSVNGSA

-716 VNGSANVTWSLSE
+716 VNGSANITWSLSE

-739 NTYLPLAGGAMTGTI
+739 
-754 SSSKTT
+754 
-760 NTYLAGSQGVAVINS
+760 
-775 TASGGSYTTLLKAN
+775 
-789 SSNGKFT
+789 
-796 LSVYQTYMLLGYMS
+796 
-810 NKTIEAGTNNLDKSL
+810 
-825 RFLEDGTLI
+825 
-834 PGASN
+834 
-839 VQNLGSSSTKWLNVY
+839 
-854 ATTFTGNLSGNA
+854 
-866 TTATT
+866 
-871 ATKANQ
+871 
-877 LTTAR
+877 
-882 TIAISG
+882 
-888 GVTGTATSF
+888 
-897 NGTANI
+897 
-903 TIPVTAVDASKLT
+903 
-916 NKNTIKASEINNN
+916 KASEINND

>member
-52 SQRILITDDAIS
+52 SQRILITDDATS

-95 NVFEGNLNGN
+95 NVFEGNLQGN

-116 TSPTSTTNYRLVFT
+116 TSPASTTNYRLVFT

-151 LEGTAST
+151 LEGTTST
-158 PGAEILSIGNG
+158 TGAEILSIGNG

-245 KLTTPRSFSIT
+245 KLTTPRPFSIT

-267 GSTNVKLST
+267 GSANVQLST
-276 IRRGCSVGQSSSTTT
+276 MRRGCSVGQSSSTST
-291 NPWYKFADAELDGN
+291 NPWYKFADITVDSSYADK
-305 NYDYHIIFNVYS
+305 HIIFFVYS
-317 SYSDNSNLLGI
+317 SYSDSSNKMGI

-333 RTSATGTFSAG
+333 RTSSTGTFHVG
-344 ELKWLIKSSSIL
+344 ELKWLVRGSSITNA
-356 SSDFIFAYN
+356 DFVLAYN
-365 TNINPTKVELWCRCP
+365 NTSPAKVELWCKCA
-380 IAYKGYHFD
+380 IGYKGYHFD
-389 VISEG
+389 VIAEG
-394 TRTSR
+394 DRGSRSTRI
-399 MSPLWNLYTT
+399 WNLYNT

-417 PTSDFEQVTSTNITI
+417 PTAGFTQVTSTAITI
-432 ANNTSGNAGS
+432 VNNTSGNASS
-442 ATKLQTARKINGVD
+442 ATKLQTARKINGVA

-489 RFNNATVTDDAS
+489 RFNNATVTDDAR

-521 GTMTGDI
+521 GALTGN
-528 HFSHVN
+528 V
-534 AETDGYLAW
+534 TP
-543 DSGTVKERI
+543 
-552 KISDRTATTD
+552 TTD
-562 PVFVFEQSRDGGDSY
+562 STLSLG
-577 TSLLTIKGN
+577 TSDLKFNTMY
-586 GQVQANTFV
+586 ANIFY

-646 AITTSVNGSA
+646 AVTTSVNGSA

-716 VNGSANVTWSLSE
+716 VNGSANITWSLSE

-739 NTYLPLAGGAMTGTI
+739 SYLPLSGGTI
-754 SSSKTT
+754 TGPIS
-760 NTYLAGSQGVAVINS
+760 VAFGGTWIDGYKGLNSIINS
-775 TASGGSYTTLLKAN
+775 TAPASSQVTLWRKNLNSGVGAVYAYTDMIGFSYQDNSAIEDNTNAVKYSVGLNDNGSFMPGISNLVDLGT
-789 SSNGKFT
+789 SS
-796 LSVYQTYMLLGYMS
+796 Y
-810 NKTIEAGTNNLDKSL
+810 
-825 RFLEDGTLI
+825 
-834 PGASN
+834 
-839 VQNLGSSSTKWLNVY
+839 KWKNVY
-854 ATTFTGNLSGNA
+854 ATTFTGNLAGNA

-871 ATKANQ
+871 ATKAIQ

-888 GVTGTATSF
+888 GVTGTATAF

>member
-10 SPDYIENRILKI
+10 SPDYINNKIVKI
-22 DSDENLI
+22 DEDNNLI
-29 PSALTVSEYDN
+29 PSALAVSEYDN

-52 SQRILITDDAIS
+52 SQRILITDDATS

-95 NVFEGNLNGN
+95 NVFEGNLQGN
-105 ADTSTQIHVTE
+105 ANTSTQVKVTQS
-116 TSPTSTTNYRLVFT
+116 SPTSLTAYRLVFT
-130 SASATGN
+130 DANATGN
-137 AHMRINNGDAQLTI
+137 ANLRIDNVDAELQI
-151 LEGTAST
+151 LEGTTSQVGYEILNLGNNAKAST
-158 PGAEILSIGNG
+158 
-169 IASGTAGN
+169 ASN
-177 KRGTF
+177 KYGSMK
-182 RLYSQSTGYDD
+182 LYSQGTGFNQLVATTSD
-193 ITASNHTGQF
+193 SNYTNY
-203 IHTLPNSS
+203 LPASS

-217 VNYTNYTVTKTG
+217 ANYTSYTVKKDG
-229 TGASGNW
+229 TGATGNW

-267 GSTNVKLST
+267 GSANVQLST
-276 IRRGCSVGQSSSTTT
+276 LRRGCSVGQSSSTSA
-291 NPWYKFADAELDGN
+291 NPWYKFADITIDSSFV
-305 NYDYHIIFNVYS
+305 DKHIIFFVYS
-317 SYSDNSNLLGI
+317 SYSDNSNMMGI

-333 RTSATGTFSAG
+333 RTSSTGTFDVG
-344 ELKWLIKSSSIL
+344 ELKWLVRSSSITNA
-356 SSDFIFAYN
+356 DFVLAYN
-365 TNINPTKVELWCRCP
+365 NTSPAKVELWCKCDVR
-380 IAYKGYHFD
+380 YRGYHFD
-389 VISEG
+389 VIAEG
-394 TRTSR
+394 DRGSRSTRI
-399 MSPLWNLYTT
+399 WNLYNT
-409 WTAGSAAE
+409 WSAGSKAE
-417 PTSDFEQVTSTNITI
+417 PTPGFTQVTSTAITI
-432 ANNTSGNAGS
+432 VNNTSGNAGS
-442 ATKLQTARKINGVD
+442 ATKLQTARKINGVA

-489 RFNNATVTDDAS
+489 RFNNATVTDDAR

-508 PSGISGNYLPLSG
+508 PSGTSGNYLPLSG
-521 GTMTGDI
+521 GALTGN
-528 HFSHVN
+528 V
-534 AETDGYLAW
+534 TP
-543 DSGTVKERI
+543 
-552 KISDRTATTD
+552 TTD
-562 PVFVFEQSRDGGDSY
+562 STLSLG
-577 TSLLTIKGN
+577 TSDLKF
-586 GQVQANTFV
+586 NTMYADIFY
-595 GALSGNAATATKLQT
+595 GALSGNASTASIATKANTLT
-610 ARTINGTSF
+610 TPRTINGTSF

-646 AITTSVNGSA
+646 AVTTSVNGSA

-716 VNGSANVTWSLSE
+716 VNGSANITWSLSE

-739 NTYLPLAGGAMTGTI
+739 SYLPLSGGAMTGTI

-760 NTYLAGSQGVAVINS
+760 GTYLAGSQGVAVINS

-810 NKTIEAGTNNLDKSL
+810 NKTIEAGNNNLDKSL

-854 ATTFTGNLSGNA
+854 ATTFTGNLAGNA

>member
-52 SQRILITDDAIS
+52 SQRILITDDATS

-116 TSPTSTTNYRLVFT
+116 TSPASTTNYRLVFT

-151 LEGTAST
+151 LEGTTST
-158 PGAEILSIGNG
+158 TGAEILSIGNG

-245 KLTTPRSFSIT
+245 KLTTPRPFSIT

-267 GSTNVKLST
+267 GSANVQLST
-276 IRRGCSVGQSSSTTT
+276 MRRGCSVGQSSSTST
-291 NPWYKFADAELDGN
+291 NPWYKFADTTVDSS
-305 NYDYHIIFNVYS
+305 YVDKHIIFFVYS
-317 SYSDNSNLLGI
+317 SYSDSSNMMGI

-333 RTSATGTFSAG
+333 RTSSTGTFDVG
-344 ELKWLIKSSSIL
+344 ELKWLVRGSSITNA
-356 SSDFIFAYN
+356 DFVLAYN
-365 TNINPTKVELWCRCP
+365 NTSPAKVELWCKCAIGYR
-380 IAYKGYHFD
+380 GYHFD
-389 VISEG
+389 VIAEG
-394 TRTSR
+394 DRGNRSTRI
-399 MSPLWNLYTT
+399 WNLYNTL
-409 WTAGSAAE
+409 TAGSEAE
-417 PTSDFEQVTSTNITI
+417 PTPDFEQVTSTAITI
-432 ANNTSGNAGS
+432 VNNTSGNASS

-508 PSGISGNYLPLSG
+508 PSGTSGNYLPLSG
-521 GTMTGDI
+521 GALTGN
-528 HFSHVN
+528 V
-534 AETDGYLAW
+534 TP
-543 DSGTVKERI
+543 
-552 KISDRTATTD
+552 TTD
-562 PVFVFEQSRDGGDSY
+562 STLSLG
-577 TSLLTIKGN
+577 TSDLKF
-586 GQVQANTFV
+586 NTMYADIFY
-595 GALSGNAATATKLQT
+595 GALSGNASTASIATKANILTT

-646 AITTSVNGSA
+646 AVTTSVNGSA

-716 VNGSANVTWSLSE
+716 VNGSANITWSLSE

-739 NTYLPLAGGAMTGTI
+739 SYLPLSGGTI
-754 SSSKTT
+754 TGPIS
-760 NTYLAGSQGVAVINS
+760 VAFGGTWIDGYKGLNSIINS
-775 TASGGSYTTLLKAN
+775 TAPASSQVTLWRKNLNSGVGAVYAYTDMIGFSYQDNSAIEDNTNAVKYSVGLNDNGSFMPGISNLVDLGT
-789 SSNGKFT
+789 SS
-796 LSVYQTYMLLGYMS
+796 Y
-810 NKTIEAGTNNLDKSL
+810 
-825 RFLEDGTLI
+825 
-834 PGASN
+834 
-839 VQNLGSSSTKWLNVY
+839 KWKNVY
-854 ATTFTGNLSGNA
+854 ATTFTGNLAGNA

>member
-10 SPDYIENRILKI
+10 SPDYINNKIVKI
-22 DSDENLI
+22 DEDNNLI

-52 SQRILITDDAIS
+52 SQRILITDDATS

-151 LEGTAST
+151 LEGTTST
-158 PGAEILSIGNG
+158 TGAEILSIGNG

-217 VNYTNYTVTKTG
+217 ANYTSYTVKKDG
-229 TGASGNW
+229 TGATGNW

-267 GSTNVKLST
+267 GSADVQLST
-276 IRRGCSVGQSSSTTT
+276 LRRGCSVGQSSSTST
-291 NPWYKFADAELDGN
+291 NPWYKFADITVDSS
-305 NYDYHIIFNVYS
+305 YVDKHIIFFVYS
-317 SYSDNSNLLGI
+317 SYSDSSNMMGI

-333 RTSATGTFSAG
+333 RTSGTDTFDVG
-344 ELKWLIKSSSIL
+344 ELKWLVRGSSITNA
-356 SSDFIFAYN
+356 DFVLAYN
-365 TNINPTKVELWCRCP
+365 NTSPAKVELWCKCDV
-380 IAYKGYHFD
+380 AYRGYHFD
-389 VISEG
+389 VIAEG
-394 TRTSR
+394 DRGSRSTRI
-399 MSPLWNLYTT
+399 WNLYNT

-417 PTSDFEQVTSTNITI
+417 PTAGFTQVTSTAITI
-432 ANNTSGNAGS
+432 VNNTSGNASS
-442 ATKLQTARKINGVD
+442 ATKLQTARKINGVA

-508 PSGISGNYLPLSG
+508 PSGTSGNYLPLSG
-521 GTMTGDI
+521 GALTGN
-528 HFSHVN
+528 V
-534 AETDGYLAW
+534 TP
-543 DSGTVKERI
+543 
-552 KISDRTATTD
+552 TTD
-562 PVFVFEQSRDGGDSY
+562 STLSLG
-577 TSLLTIKGN
+577 TSDLKF
-586 GQVQANTFV
+586 NTMYADIFY
-595 GALSGNAATATKLQT
+595 GALSGNASTASIATKANILTT

-619 NGSAN
+619 NGSVN

-646 AITTSVNGSA
+646 AVTTSVNGSA

-716 VNGSANVTWSLSE
+716 VNGSANITWSLSE

-739 NTYLPLAGGAMTGTI
+739 SYLPLSGGTMTGTI

-760 NTYLAGSQGVAVINS
+760 GTYLAGSQGTAVINS

-810 NKTIEAGTNNLDKSL
+810 NKTIEASNNNLDKSL

-839 VQNLGSSSTKWLNVY
+839 VQNLGSSTTKWLNVY
-854 ATTFTGNLSGNA
+854 ATTFTGNLAGNA

>member
-10 SPDYIENRILKI
+10 SPDYINNKIVKI
-22 DSDENLI
+22 DEDNNLI
-29 PSALTVSEYDN
+29 PSLVSIDDN
-40 NQISISLADGNV
+40 LGTMTWNNGSVQ
-52 SQRILITDDAIS
+52 QRILITDDSTA
-64 NTNVYNFQQKN
+64 NTNVFNFQQSTN
-75 NPSQEYQDL
+75 SGTSFQDL

-95 NVFEGNLNGN
+95 NVFEGNLAGN
-105 ADTSTQIHVTE
+105 ANTSTQIYVNSI
-116 TSPTSTTNYRLVFT
+116 SPATTTNYALIISDINNTGNTHLKYSNDSILNITEGTTTTDGYERLMLGNRL
-130 SASATGN
+130 ATG
-137 AHMRINNGDAQLTI
+137 
-151 LEGTAST
+151 TAD
-158 PGAEILSIGNG
+158 
-169 IASGTAGN
+169 N
-177 KRGTF
+177 KQGVL
-182 RLYSQSTGYDD
+182 RLYSSNTGYDD
-193 ITASNHTGQF
+193 IKSASHTNDL
-203 IHTLPNSS
+203 IHTLPSSS

-217 VNYTNYTVTKTG
+217 ANYTSYTVKKDG

-267 GSTNVKLST
+267 GSANVQLST
-276 IRRGCSVGQSSSTTT
+276 IRRGTLVGLSSASSNNQWFEFASISTQT
-291 NPWYKFADAELDGN
+291 P
-305 NYDYHIIFNVYS
+305 NYDAYIIFNVYS
-317 SYSDNSNLLGI
+317 TYGSGQGI
-328 LKAHV
+328 LKAHL
-333 RTSATGTFSAG
+333 RTNSSGQYQNSEFV
-344 ELKWLIKSSSIL
+344 WLAKSSDL
-356 SSDFIFAYN
+356 ALDNFVLVHN
-365 TNINPTKVELWCRCP
+365 TNTSPAITELWCK
-380 IAYKGYHFD
+380 ITTGYKAYSFD

-394 TRTSR
+394 QRTNR
-399 MSPLWNLYTT
+399 TTNIWTLYNTY
-409 WTAGSAAE
+409 AANGE
-417 PTSDFEQVTSTNITI
+417 AIYTSDEGYEAEISTLTVLS
-432 ANNTSGNAGS
+432 NTVAS
-442 ATKLQTARKINGVD
+442 AQKLQTARKINGVA

-465 DAGGSG
+465 DTGGSG

-508 PSGISGNYLPLSG
+508 PSGTSGNYLPLTG
-521 GTMTGDI
+521 GTLSGNLYFNHTSSSKSGEIGWTGGTVRQKLLINDGA
-528 HFSHVN
+528 
-534 AETDGYLAW
+534 AEIFVFQQSK
-543 DSGTVKERI
+543 DSGQTWLDLMTI
-552 KISDRTATTD
+552 KNDSEVEATTFTGALNGNAKTATT
-562 PVFVFEQSRDGGDSY
+562 
-577 TSLLTIKGN
+577 
-586 GQVQANTFV
+586 
-595 GALSGNAATATKLQT
+595 LQT

-646 AITTSVNGSA
+646 AVTTSVNGSA

-716 VNGSANVTWSLSE
+716 VNGSANITWSLSE

-739 NTYLPLAGGAMTGTI
+739 SYLPLSGGTMTGTI

-760 NTYLAGSQGVAVINS
+760 GTYLAGSQGTAVINS

-810 NKTIEAGTNNLDKSL
+810 NKTIEAGNNNLDKSL

-839 VQNLGSSSTKWLNVY
+839 VQNLGSSTTKWLNVY

>member
-10 SPDYIENRILKI
+10 SPDYINNKIVKI
-22 DSDENLI
+22 DEDNNLI

-52 SQRILITDDAIS
+52 SQRILITDDATS

-95 NVFEGNLNGN
+95 NVFEGNLQGN
-105 ADTSTQIHVTE
+105 ANTSTQVKVTQS
-116 TSPTSTTNYRLVFT
+116 SPTSLTAYRLVFT
-130 SASATGN
+130 DANATGN
-137 AHMRINNGDAQLTI
+137 ANLRIDNVDAELQI
-151 LEGTAST
+151 LEGTTSQV
-158 PGAEILSIGNG
+158 GYEILNLGNNAKANT
-169 IASGTAGN
+169 ASN
-177 KRGTF
+177 KYGSMK
-182 RLYSQSTGYDD
+182 LYSQGTGFNQLVATTSDSDY
-193 ITASNHTGQF
+193 TNY
-203 IHTLPNSS
+203 LPAAS

-217 VNYTNYTVTKTG
+217 ANYTSYTVKKDG
-229 TGASGNW
+229 TGATGNW

-267 GSTNVKLST
+267 GSANVQLST
-276 IRRGCSVGQSSSTTT
+276 LRRGCSVGQSSSTSG
-291 NPWYKFADAELDGN
+291 NPWYKFADITVDSSFV
-305 NYDYHIIFNVYS
+305 DKHIIFFVYS
-317 SYSDNSNLLGI
+317 SYSDNSNMMGI

-333 RTSATGTFSAG
+333 RTSSTGAFDVG
-344 ELKWLIKSSSIL
+344 ELKWLVRSSSITNA
-356 SSDFIFAYN
+356 DFVLAYN
-365 TNINPTKVELWCRCP
+365 NTSPAKVELWCKCAIGYR
-380 IAYKGYHFD
+380 GYHFD
-389 VISEG
+389 VIAEG
-394 TRTSR
+394 DRGSRSTRI
-399 MSPLWNLYTT
+399 WNLYNT
-409 WTAGSAAE
+409 WTAGSEAE
-417 PTSDFEQVTSTNITI
+417 PTPGFTQVTSTAITI
-432 ANNTSGNAGS
+432 VNDTSGNAGS
-442 ATKLQTARKINGVD
+442 ATKLQTARKINGVA

-489 RFNNATVTDDAS
+489 RFNNATVTDDAH

-508 PSGISGNYLPLSG
+508 PSGTSGNYLPLSG
-521 GTMTGDI
+521 GALTGN
-528 HFSHVN
+528 V
-534 AETDGYLAW
+534 TP
-543 DSGTVKERI
+543 
-552 KISDRTATTD
+552 TTD
-562 PVFVFEQSRDGGDSY
+562 STLSLG
-577 TSLLTIKGN
+577 TSDLKF
-586 GQVQANTFV
+586 NTMYADIFY
-595 GALSGNAATATKLQT
+595 GALSGNASTASIATKANILTT

-646 AITTSVNGSA
+646 AVTTSVNGSA

-716 VNGSANVTWSLSE
+716 VNGSANITWSLSE

-739 NTYLPLAGGAMTGTI
+739 SYLPLSGGTI
-754 SSSKTT
+754 TGPIS
-760 NTYLAGSQGVAVINS
+760 VAFGGTWIDGYKGLNSIINS
-775 TASGGSYTTLLKAN
+775 TAPASSQVTLWRKNLNSGVGAVYACTNIIGFSYQDNSAIEDNTNAVKYSVGLNDNGSFMPGISNLVDLGT
-789 SSNGKFT
+789 SS
-796 LSVYQTYMLLGYMS
+796 Y
-810 NKTIEAGTNNLDKSL
+810 
-825 RFLEDGTLI
+825 
-834 PGASN
+834 
-839 VQNLGSSSTKWLNVY
+839 KWKNVY
-854 ATTFTGNLSGNA
+854 ATTFTGNLAGNA

>member
-52 SQRILITDDAIS
+52 SQRILITDDATS

-116 TSPTSTTNYRLVFT
+116 TSPASSTNYRLVFT

-151 LEGTAST
+151 LEGTTST
-158 PGAEILSIGNG
+158 TGAEILSIGNG
-169 IASGTAGN
+169 IASGTVGN

-217 VNYTNYTVTKTG
+217 ANYTSYTVKKDG
-229 TGASGNW
+229 TGATGNW

-267 GSTNVKLST
+267 GSANVQLST
-276 IRRGCSVGQSSSTTT
+276 MRRGCSVGQSSSTST
-291 NPWYKFADAELDGN
+291 NPWYKFADITVDSS
-305 NYDYHIIFNVYS
+305 YVDKHIIFFVYS
-317 SYSDNSNLLGI
+317 SYSDSSNMMGI

-333 RTSATGTFSAG
+333 RTSSTGTFDVG
-344 ELKWLIKSSSIL
+344 ELKWLVRSSSITNA
-356 SSDFIFAYN
+356 DFVLAYN
-365 TNINPTKVELWCRCP
+365 NTSPAKVELWCKCAIGYR
-380 IAYKGYHFD
+380 GYHFD
-389 VISEG
+389 VIAEG
-394 TRTSR
+394 DRGSRSTRI
-399 MSPLWNLYTT
+399 WNLYNT
-409 WTAGSAAE
+409 WTAGSEAE
-417 PTSDFEQVTSTNITI
+417 PTPDFKQITSSAITI
-432 ANNTSGNAGS
+432 VNNTSGNAGS

-489 RFNNATVTDDAS
+489 RFNNATVTDDAN

-508 PSGISGNYLPLSG
+508 PSGTSGNYLPLSG
-521 GTMTGDI
+521 GALTGN
-528 HFSHVN
+528 V
-534 AETDGYLAW
+534 TP
-543 DSGTVKERI
+543 
-552 KISDRTATTD
+552 TTD
-562 PVFVFEQSRDGGDSY
+562 STLSLG
-577 TSLLTIKGN
+577 TSNLKF
-586 GQVQANTFV
+586 NTMYADIFY
-595 GALSGNAATATKLQT
+595 GALSGNAKTATTLQT

-646 AITTSVNGSA
+646 AVTTSVNGSA

-669 LTGNAST
+669 LIGNAST

-716 VNGSANVTWSLSE
+716 VNGSANITWSLSE

-739 NTYLPLAGGAMTGTI
+739 SYLPLSGGTMTGTI

-760 NTYLAGSQGVAVINS
+760 GTYLAGSQGTAVINS

-810 NKTIEAGTNNLDKSL
+810 NKTIEAGNNNLDKSL

-839 VQNLGSSSTKWLNVY
+839 VQNLGSSTTKWLNVY

>member
-52 SQRILITDDAIS
+52 SQRILITDDATS

-95 NVFEGNLNGN
+95 NIFEGNLNGN

-116 TSPTSTTNYRLVFT
+116 TSPASTTNYRLVFT

-151 LEGTAST
+151 LEGTTST
-158 PGAEILSIGNG
+158 TGAEILSIGNG

-256 GDTVASAVNFD
+256 GDTVASVVNFD
-267 GSTNVKLST
+267 GSANVQLST
-276 IRRGCSVGQSSSTTT
+276 MRRGCSVGQSGSTSA
-291 NPWYKFADAELDGN
+291 NPWYKFADITVDSSFV
-305 NYDYHIIFNVYS
+305 DKHIIFFVYS
-317 SYSDNSNLLGI
+317 SYSDSSNMMGI

-333 RTSATGTFSAG
+333 RTSSTGTFDAG
-344 ELKWLIKSSSIL
+344 ELKWLVRSSSITNT
-356 SSDFIFAYN
+356 DFVLAYN
-365 TNINPTKVELWCRCP
+365 NTSPAKVELWCKCAIGYR
-380 IAYKGYHFD
+380 GYHFD
-389 VISEG
+389 VIAEG
-394 TRTSR
+394 DRGSRSTRI
-399 MSPLWNLYTT
+399 WNLYNT
-409 WTAGSAAE
+409 WTAGSEAE
-417 PTSDFEQVTSTNITI
+417 PTPGFTQVPSTAITI
-432 ANNTSGNAGS
+432 VNDTSGNAGS
-442 ATKLQTARKINGVD
+442 ATKLQTARKINGVA

-489 RFNNATVTDDAS
+489 RFNNATVTDDAH

-508 PSGISGNYLPLSG
+508 PSGTSGNYLPLSG
-521 GTMTGDI
+521 GALTGN
-528 HFSHVN
+528 V
-534 AETDGYLAW
+534 TP
-543 DSGTVKERI
+543 
-552 KISDRTATTD
+552 TTD
-562 PVFVFEQSRDGGDSY
+562 STLSLG
-577 TSLLTIKGN
+577 TSDLKF
-586 GQVQANTFV
+586 NTMYADIFY
-595 GALSGNAATATKLQT
+595 GALSGNASTASIATKANILTT

-646 AITTSVNGSA
+646 AVTTSVNGSA

-716 VNGSANVTWSLSE
+716 VNGSANITWSLSE

-739 NTYLPLAGGAMTGTI
+739 SYLPLSGGTI
-754 SSSKTT
+754 TGPIS
-760 NTYLAGSQGVAVINS
+760 VAFGGTWIDGYKGLNSIINS
-775 TASGGSYTTLLKAN
+775 TAPASSQVTLWRK
-789 SSNGKFT
+789 
-796 LSVYQTYMLLGYMS
+796 
-810 NKTIEAGTNNLDKSL
+810 NL
-825 RFLEDGTLI
+825 
-834 PGASN
+834 
-839 VQNLGSSSTKWLNVY
+839 NLGVGAVYAYTDMIGFSYQDNSAIEDNTNAVKYSVGLNDNGSFMPGISNLVDLGTSSYKWKNVY
-854 ATTFTGNLSGNA
+854 ATTFTGNLAGNA

-888 GVTGTATSF
+888 GVTGTATAF

>member
-52 SQRILITDDAIS
+52 SQRILITDDATS

-116 TSPTSTTNYRLVFT
+116 TSPASTTNYRLVFT

-151 LEGTAST
+151 LEGTTST
-158 PGAEILSIGNG
+158 TGAEILSIGNG

-217 VNYTNYTVTKTG
+217 ANYTSYTVKKDG
-229 TGASGNW
+229 TEATGNW

-267 GSTNVKLST
+267 GSANVQLST
-276 IRRGCSVGQSSSTTT
+276 MRRGCSVGQSSSTST
-291 NPWYKFADAELDGN
+291 NPWYKFADITVDSS
-305 NYDYHIIFNVYS
+305 YVDKHIIFFVYS
-317 SYSDNSNLLGI
+317 SYSDSSNMMGI

-333 RTSATGTFSAG
+333 RTSSTGTFDVG
-344 ELKWLIKSSSIL
+344 ELKWLVRGSSITNA
-356 SSDFIFAYN
+356 DFVLAYN
-365 TNINPTKVELWCRCP
+365 NTSPAKVELWCKCAIGYR
-380 IAYKGYHFD
+380 GYHFD
-389 VISEG
+389 VIAEG
-394 TRTSR
+394 DRGSRSTRI
-399 MSPLWNLYTT
+399 WNLYNT
-409 WTAGSAAE
+409 WSAGSEAE
-417 PTSDFEQVTSTNITI
+417 PTPDFEQVTSTAITI
-432 ANNTSGNAGS
+432 VNNTSGNASS

-489 RFNNATVTDDAS
+489 RFNNATVTDDPH

-508 PSGISGNYLPLSG
+508 PSGTSGNYLPVSG
-521 GTMTGDI
+521 GALTGN
-528 HFSHVN
+528 V
-534 AETDGYLAW
+534 TP
-543 DSGTVKERI
+543 
-552 KISDRTATTD
+552 TTD
-562 PVFVFEQSRDGGDSY
+562 STLSLG
-577 TSLLTIKGN
+577 TSDLKF
-586 GQVQANTFV
+586 NTMYADIFY

-646 AITTSVNGSA
+646 AVTTSVNGSG

-739 NTYLPLAGGAMTGTI
+739 STYLPLAGGAMTGTI

-810 NKTIEAGTNNLDKSL
+810 NDTIEASTNKLDKSWI
-825 RFLEDGTLI
+825 FLEDGTLI

>member
-10 SPDYIENRILKI
+10 SPDYINNKIVKI
-22 DSDENLI
+22 DEDNNLI
-29 PSALTVSEYDN
+29 PSALAVSEYDN

-52 SQRILITDDAIS
+52 SQRILITDDATS

-116 TSPTSTTNYRLVFT
+116 TSPASATNYRLVFT

-137 AHMRINNGDAQLTI
+137 AHMRINNEDAQLTI
-151 LEGTAST
+151 LEGTTST
-158 PGAEILSIGNG
+158 TGAEILSIGNG

-177 KRGTF
+177 KRGAF

-217 VNYTNYTVTKTG
+217 ANYTSYTVKKDG
-229 TGASGNW
+229 TGATGNW

-267 GSTNVKLST
+267 GSANVQLST
-276 IRRGCSVGQSSSTTT
+276 IRRGTLVGLSSASSNNQWFEFASISTQT
-291 NPWYKFADAELDGN
+291 P
-305 NYDYHIIFNVYS
+305 NYDAYIIFNVYS
-317 SYSDNSNLLGI
+317 TYGSGQGI
-328 LKAHV
+328 LKAHL
-333 RTSATGTFSAG
+333 RTNSSGQYQNSEFV
-344 ELKWLIKSSSIL
+344 WLAKSSDL
-356 SSDFIFAYN
+356 ALDNFVLVHN
-365 TNINPTKVELWCRCP
+365 TNTSPAITELWCK
-380 IAYKGYHFD
+380 ITTGYKAYSFD

-394 TRTSR
+394 QRTNR
-399 MSPLWNLYTT
+399 TTNIWTLYNTY
-409 WTAGSAAE
+409 AANGE
-417 PTSDFEQVTSTNITI
+417 AIYTSDEGYEAEISTLTVLS
-432 ANNTSGNAGS
+432 NTVAS
-442 ATKLQTARKINGVD
+442 AQKLQTARKINGVA

-465 DAGGSG
+465 DVGGSG

-534 AETDGYLAW
+534 AVRDGYLAW

-552 KISDRTATTD
+552 KISDKTVTTD
-562 PVFVFEQSRDGGDSY
+562 PVFVFEQSRNNGDSY

-646 AITTSVNGSA
+646 AVTTSVNGSG

-739 NTYLPLAGGAMTGTI
+739 STYLPLAGGAMTGTI

-760 NTYLAGSQGVAVINS
+760 NTYLAGSRGVAVINS

-810 NKTIEAGTNNLDKSL
+810 NKTIEASTNNLDKSL

-882 TIAISG
+882 TIGISG

>member
-1 MAKFLSKIN
+1 MSKFLSKIN
-10 SPDYIENRILKI
+10 SPDYINNKIVKI
-22 DSDENLI
+22 DEDNNLI
-29 PSALTVSEYDN
+29 PSALAVSEYDN

-52 SQRILITDDAIS
+52 SQRILITDDATS

-116 TSPTSTTNYRLVFT
+116 TSPASATNYRLVFT

-137 AHMRINNGDAQLTI
+137 AHMRINNEDAQLTI
-151 LEGTAST
+151 LEGTTST
-158 PGAEILSIGNG
+158 TGAEILSIGNG

-217 VNYTNYTVTKTG
+217 ANYTSYTVKKDG
-229 TGASGNW
+229 TGATGNW

-267 GSTNVKLST
+267 GSANVQLST
-276 IRRGCSVGQSSSTTT
+276 MRRGCSVGQSSSTST
-291 NPWYKFADAELDGN
+291 NPWYKFADITVDSSFV
-305 NYDYHIIFNVYS
+305 DKHIIFFVYS
-317 SYSDNSNLLGI
+317 SYLDNSNMMGI

-333 RTSATGTFSAG
+333 RTSSTGTFDVG
-344 ELKWLIKSSSIL
+344 ELKWLVRGSSITNA
-356 SSDFIFAYN
+356 DFVLAYN
-365 TNINPTKVELWCRCP
+365 NTSPAKVELWCKCAIEYR
-380 IAYKGYHFD
+380 GYHFD
-389 VISEG
+389 VIAEG
-394 TRTSR
+394 DRGHRSTRI
-399 MSPLWNLYTT
+399 WNLYNT
-409 WTAGSAAE
+409 WTAGSEAE
-417 PTSDFEQVTSTNITI
+417 PTPDFEQVTSTAITI
-432 ANNTSGNAGS
+432 VNNTTGNASS
-442 ATKLQTARKINGVD
+442 ATKLQTARKINGVA

-489 RFNNATVTDDAS
+489 RFNNATVTDDAR

-521 GTMTGDI
+521 GALTGN
-528 HFSHVN
+528 V
-534 AETDGYLAW
+534 TP
-543 DSGTVKERI
+543 
-552 KISDRTATTD
+552 TTD
-562 PVFVFEQSRDGGDSY
+562 STLSLG
-577 TSLLTIKGN
+577 TSDLKF
-586 GQVQANTFV
+586 NTMYADIFY
-595 GALSGNAATATKLQT
+595 GALSGNASTASIATKANTLT
-610 ARTINGTSF
+610 TPRTINGTSF

-716 VNGSANVTWSLSE
+716 VNGSANITWSLSE

-739 NTYLPLAGGAMTGTI
+739 SYLPLSGGTMTGTI

-760 NTYLAGSQGVAVINS
+760 GTYLAGSQGTAVINS
-775 TASGGSYTTLLKAN
+775 TASDGSYTTLLKAN

-810 NKTIEAGTNNLDKSL
+810 NKTIEAGNNNLDKSL

-946 TVDEYEESADSLPTG
+946 TVDEYEKSADSLPTG

>member
-52 SQRILITDDAIS
+52 SQRILITDDATS

-116 TSPTSTTNYRLVFT
+116 TSPASTTNYRLVFT

-137 AHMRINNGDAQLTI
+137 AYMRINNGDAQLTI
-151 LEGTAST
+151 LEGTTST
-158 PGAEILSIGNG
+158 TGAEILSIGNG

-193 ITASNHTGQF
+193 ITASSHAGQF

-229 TGASGNW
+229 TGATGNW

-256 GDTVASAVNFD
+256 GDTVAGAVNFD
-267 GSTNVKLST
+267 GSANVQLST
-276 IRRGCSVGQSSSTTT
+276 MRRGCSVGQSSSTST
-291 NPWYKFADAELDGN
+291 NPWYKFADITVDSS
-305 NYDYHIIFNVYS
+305 YVDKHIIFFVYS
-317 SYSDNSNLLGI
+317 SYSDSSNMMGI

-333 RTSATGTFSAG
+333 RTSSTGTFDVG
-344 ELKWLIKSSSIL
+344 ELKWLVRGSSITNA
-356 SSDFIFAYN
+356 DFVLAYN
-365 TNINPTKVELWCRCP
+365 NTSPAKVELWCKCAIGYR
-380 IAYKGYHFD
+380 GYHFD
-389 VISEG
+389 VIAEG
-394 TRTSR
+394 DRGNRSTRI
-399 MSPLWNLYTT
+399 WNLYNT
-409 WTAGSAAE
+409 WTAGSEAE
-417 PTSDFEQVTSTNITI
+417 PTPGFTQVPSTAITI
-432 ANNTSGNAGS
+432 VNDTSGNAGS

-489 RFNNATVTDDAS
+489 RFNNATVTDDAH

-508 PSGISGNYLPLSG
+508 PSGTSGNYLPLSG
-521 GTMTGDI
+521 GALTGN
-528 HFSHVN
+528 V
-534 AETDGYLAW
+534 TP
-543 DSGTVKERI
+543 
-552 KISDRTATTD
+552 TTD
-562 PVFVFEQSRDGGDSY
+562 STLSLG
-577 TSLLTIKGN
+577 TSDLKF
-586 GQVQANTFV
+586 NTMYADIFY
-595 GALSGNAATATKLQT
+595 GALSGNASTASIATKANILT
-610 ARTINGTSF
+610 TPRTINGTSF

-646 AITTSVNGSA
+646 AVTTSVNGSA

-716 VNGSANVTWSLSE
+716 VNGSANITWSLSE

-739 NTYLPLAGGAMTGTI
+739 SYLPLSGGAMTGTI

-760 NTYLAGSQGVAVINS
+760 GTYLAGSQGVAVINS
-775 TASGGSYTTLLKAN
+775 TASDGSYTTLLKAN

-839 VQNLGSSSTKWLNVY
+839 VQNLGSSNTKWLNVY
-854 ATTFTGNLSGNA
+854 ATTFTGNLAGNA

-903 TIPVTAVDASKLT
+903 TIPVTTVDASKLT

>member
-10 SPDYIENRILKI
+10 SPDYINNKIVKI
-22 DSDENLI
+22 DEDNNLI

-52 SQRILITDDAIS
+52 SQRILITDDATS

-116 TSPTSTTNYRLVFT
+116 TSPASTTNYRLVFT
-130 SASATGN
+130 NASATGN

-151 LEGTAST
+151 LEGTTST
-158 PGAEILSIGNG
+158 TGAEILSIGNG

-229 TGASGNW
+229 TGATGNW

-267 GSTNVKLST
+267 GSANVQLST
-276 IRRGCSVGQSSSTTT
+276 LRRGCSVGQSSSTSA
-291 NPWYKFADAELDGN
+291 NPWYKFADITVDSS
-305 NYDYHIIFNVYS
+305 YVDKHIIFFVYS
-317 SYSDNSNLLGI
+317 SYSDSSNMMGI

-333 RTSATGTFSAG
+333 RTSSTGTFDVG
-344 ELKWLIKSSSIL
+344 ELKWLVRSSSITNA
-356 SSDFIFAYN
+356 DFVLAYN
-365 TNINPTKVELWCRCP
+365 NTSPAKVELWCKCNVGYR
-380 IAYKGYHFD
+380 GYHFD
-389 VISEG
+389 VIAEG
-394 TRTSR
+394 DRGSRSTRI
-399 MSPLWNLYTT
+399 WNLYNT
-409 WTAGSAAE
+409 WTAGSEAE
-417 PTSDFEQVTSTNITI
+417 PTPDFEQVTSTAITI
-432 ANNTSGNAGS
+432 VNNTSGNAGS
-442 ATKLQTARKINGVD
+442 ATKLQTARKINGVA

-489 RFNNATVTDDAS
+489 RFNNATVTDDAH

-508 PSGISGNYLPLSG
+508 PSGTSGNYLPLSG
-521 GTMTGDI
+521 GALTGN
-528 HFSHVN
+528 V
-534 AETDGYLAW
+534 TP
-543 DSGTVKERI
+543 
-552 KISDRTATTD
+552 TTD
-562 PVFVFEQSRDGGDSY
+562 STLSLG
-577 TSLLTIKGN
+577 TSDLKF
-586 GQVQANTFV
+586 NTMYADIFY

-646 AITTSVNGSA
+646 AVTTSVNGSG

-739 NTYLPLAGGAMTGTI
+739 SYLPLSGGTMTGTI

-760 NTYLAGSQGVAVINS
+760 GTYLAGSQGTAVINS

-810 NKTIEAGTNNLDKSL
+810 NKTIEASNNNLDKSL

-854 ATTFTGNLSGNA
+854 ATTFTGNLAGNA

>member
-10 SPDYIENRILKI
+10 SPDYINNKIVKI
-22 DSDENLI
+22 DEDNNLI

-52 SQRILITDDAIS
+52 SQRILITDDATS

-116 TSPTSTTNYRLVFT
+116 TSPASTTNYRLVFT

-151 LEGTAST
+151 LEGTTST
-158 PGAEILSIGNG
+158 TGAEILSIGNG

-267 GSTNVKLST
+267 GSANVQLST
-276 IRRGCSVGQSSSTTT
+276 LRRGCSVGQSSSTSA
-291 NPWYKFADAELDGN
+291 NPWYKFADITVDSS
-305 NYDYHIIFNVYS
+305 YVDKHIIFFVYS
-317 SYSDNSNLLGI
+317 SYSDSSNMMGI

-333 RTSATGTFSAG
+333 RTSSTGTFDVG
-344 ELKWLIKSSSIL
+344 ELKWLVRSSSITNA
-356 SSDFIFAYN
+356 DFVLAYN
-365 TNINPTKVELWCRCP
+365 NTSPAKVELWCKCDVGYR
-380 IAYKGYHFD
+380 GYHFD
-389 VISEG
+389 VIAEG
-394 TRTSR
+394 DRGSRSTRI
-399 MSPLWNLYTT
+399 WNLYNT
-409 WTAGSAAE
+409 WTAGSEAE
-417 PTSDFEQVTSTNITI
+417 PTPDFEQVTSTAITI
-432 ANNTSGNAGS
+432 VNNTSGNAGS
-442 ATKLQTARKINGVD
+442 ATKLQTARKINGVA

-489 RFNNATVTDDAS
+489 RFNNATVTDDAH

-508 PSGISGNYLPLSG
+508 PSGTSGNYLPLSG
-521 GTMTGDI
+521 GALTGN
-528 HFSHVN
+528 V
-534 AETDGYLAW
+534 TP
-543 DSGTVKERI
+543 
-552 KISDRTATTD
+552 TTD
-562 PVFVFEQSRDGGDSY
+562 STLSLG
-577 TSLLTIKGN
+577 TSDLKF
-586 GQVQANTFV
+586 NTMYADIFY

-646 AITTSVNGSA
+646 AVTTSVNGSG

-739 NTYLPLAGGAMTGTI
+739 SYLPLSGGTMTGTI

-760 NTYLAGSQGVAVINS
+760 GTYLAGSQGTAVINS

-810 NKTIEAGTNNLDKSL
+810 NKTIEASNNNLDKSL

-854 ATTFTGNLSGNA
+854 ATTFTGNLAGNA

>member
-52 SQRILITDDAIS
+52 SQRILITDDATS

-116 TSPTSTTNYRLVFT
+116 TSPASTTNYRLVFT

-151 LEGTAST
+151 LEGTTST
-158 PGAEILSIGNG
+158 TGAEILSIGNG

-229 TGASGNW
+229 TGATGNW

-256 GDTVASAVNFD
+256 GDTVAGAVNFD
-267 GSTNVKLST
+267 GSANVQLST
-276 IRRGCSVGQSSSTTT
+276 MRRGCSVGQSGSTSA
-291 NPWYKFADAELDGN
+291 NPWYKFADITVDSSFV
-305 NYDYHIIFNVYS
+305 DKHIIFFVYS
-317 SYSDNSNLLGI
+317 SYSDSSNMMGI

-333 RTSATGTFSAG
+333 RTSSTGAFDAG
-344 ELKWLIKSSSIL
+344 ELKWLVRGSSITNA
-356 SSDFIFAYN
+356 DFVLAYN
-365 TNINPTKVELWCRCP
+365 NTSPAKVELWCKCAIGYR
-380 IAYKGYHFD
+380 GYHFD
-389 VISEG
+389 VIAEG
-394 TRTSR
+394 DRGSRSTRI
-399 MSPLWNLYTT
+399 WNLYNT
-409 WTAGSAAE
+409 WTAGSEAE
-417 PTSDFEQVTSTNITI
+417 PTPDFEQVTSTAITI
-432 ANNTSGNAGS
+432 VNDTSGNAGS
-442 ATKLQTARKINGVD
+442 ATKLQTARKINGVA

-489 RFNNATVTDDAS
+489 RFNNATVTDDAN

-508 PSGISGNYLPLSG
+508 PSGTSGNYLPLSG
-521 GTMTGDI
+521 GALTGN
-528 HFSHVN
+528 V
-534 AETDGYLAW
+534 TP
-543 DSGTVKERI
+543 
-552 KISDRTATTD
+552 TTD
-562 PVFVFEQSRDGGDSY
+562 STLSLG
-577 TSLLTIKGN
+577 TSDLKF
-586 GQVQANTFV
+586 NTMYADIFY
-595 GALSGNAATATKLQT
+595 GALSGNASTASIATKANILT
-610 ARTINGTSF
+610 TPRTINGTSF

-646 AITTSVNGSA
+646 AVTTSVNGSA

-716 VNGSANVTWSLSE
+716 VNGSANITWSLSE

-739 NTYLPLAGGAMTGTI
+739 
-754 SSSKTT
+754 
-760 NTYLAGSQGVAVINS
+760 
-775 TASGGSYTTLLKAN
+775 
-789 SSNGKFT
+789 
-796 LSVYQTYMLLGYMS
+796 
-810 NKTIEAGTNNLDKSL
+810 
-825 RFLEDGTLI
+825 
-834 PGASN
+834 
-839 VQNLGSSSTKWLNVY
+839 
-854 ATTFTGNLSGNA
+854 
-866 TTATT
+866 
-871 ATKANQ
+871 
-877 LTTAR
+877 
-882 TIAISG
+882 
-888 GVTGTATSF
+888 
-897 NGTANI
+897 
-903 TIPVTAVDASKLT
+903 
-916 NKNTIKASEINNN
+916 KASEINND

>member
-52 SQRILITDDAIS
+52 SQRILITDDATS

-116 TSPTSTTNYRLVFT
+116 TSPASTTNYRLVFT

-151 LEGTAST
+151 LEGTTST
-158 PGAEILSIGNG
+158 TGAEILSIGNG

-229 TGASGNW
+229 TGATGNW

-267 GSTNVKLST
+267 GSANVQLST
-276 IRRGCSVGQSSSTTT
+276 MRRGCSVGQSSSTST
-291 NPWYKFADAELDGN
+291 NPWYKFADITVDSS
-305 NYDYHIIFNVYS
+305 YVDKHIIFFVYS
-317 SYSDNSNLLGI
+317 SYSDSSNMMGI

-333 RTSATGTFSAG
+333 RTSSTGTFDVG
-344 ELKWLIKSSSIL
+344 ELKWLVRSSSITNA
-356 SSDFIFAYN
+356 DFVLAYN
-365 TNINPTKVELWCRCP
+365 NTSPAKVELWCKCDVGYR
-380 IAYKGYHFD
+380 GYHFD
-389 VISEG
+389 VIAEG
-394 TRTSR
+394 DRGSRSTRI
-399 MSPLWNLYTT
+399 WNLYNT

-417 PTSDFEQVTSTNITI
+417 PTAGFTQVTSTAITI
-432 ANNTSGNAGS
+432 VNNTSGNASS
-442 ATKLQTARKINGVD
+442 ATKLQTARKINGVA

-489 RFNNATVTDDAS
+489 RFNNATVTDDAR

-552 KISDRTATTD
+552 KISDKTATTD
-562 PVFVFEQSRDGGDSY
+562 PVFVFEQSRNNGDSY

-646 AITTSVNGSA
+646 AVTTSVNGSA

-760 NTYLAGSQGVAVINS
+760 GTYLAGSQGVAVINS

-810 NKTIEAGTNNLDKSL
+810 NKTIEAGNNNLDKSL

>member
-10 SPDYIENRILKI
+10 SPDYINNKIVKI
-22 DSDENLI
+22 DEDNNLI

-52 SQRILITDDAIS
+52 SQRILITDDATS

-116 TSPTSTTNYRLVFT
+116 TSPASITNYRLVFT

-151 LEGTAST
+151 LEGTTST
-158 PGAEILSIGNG
+158 TGAEILSIGNG

-217 VNYTNYTVTKTG
+217 ANYTSYTVKKDG
-229 TGASGNW
+229 TGATGNW

-245 KLTTPRSFSIT
+245 KLTTPRPFSIT

-267 GSTNVKLST
+267 GSANVQLST
-276 IRRGCSVGQSSSTTT
+276 MRRGCSVGQSSSTST
-291 NPWYKFADAELDGN
+291 NPWYKFADITVDSSYADK
-305 NYDYHIIFNVYS
+305 HIIFFVYS
-317 SYSDNSNLLGI
+317 SYSDSSNMMGI

-333 RTSATGTFSAG
+333 RTSSTGTFDVG
-344 ELKWLIKSSSIL
+344 ELKWLVRSSSITNA
-356 SSDFIFAYN
+356 DFVLAYN
-365 TNINPTKVELWCRCP
+365 NTSPAKVELWCKCAIGYR
-380 IAYKGYHFD
+380 GYHFD
-389 VISEG
+389 VIAEG
-394 TRTSR
+394 DRGNRSTRI
-399 MSPLWNLYTT
+399 WNLYNT
-409 WTAGSAAE
+409 WTAGSEAE
-417 PTSDFEQVTSTNITI
+417 PTPGFTQVPSTAITI
-432 ANNTSGNAGS
+432 VNDTSGNAGS

-489 RFNNATVTDDAS
+489 RFNNATVTDDAH

-508 PSGISGNYLPLSG
+508 PSGTSGNYLPLSG
-521 GTMTGDI
+521 GALTGN
-528 HFSHVN
+528 V
-534 AETDGYLAW
+534 TP
-543 DSGTVKERI
+543 
-552 KISDRTATTD
+552 TTD
-562 PVFVFEQSRDGGDSY
+562 STLSLG
-577 TSLLTIKGN
+577 TSDLKF
-586 GQVQANTFV
+586 NTMYADIFY
-595 GALSGNAATATKLQT
+595 GALSGNASTASIATKANILTT

-646 AITTSVNGSA
+646 AVTTSVNGSA

-716 VNGSANVTWSLSE
+716 VNGSANITWSLSE

-739 NTYLPLAGGAMTGTI
+739 SYLPLSGGTI
-754 SSSKTT
+754 TGPIS
-760 NTYLAGSQGVAVINS
+760 VAFGGTWIDGYKGLNSIINS
-775 TASGGSYTTLLKAN
+775 TAPASSQVTLWRKNLNSGVGAVYAYTDMIGFSYQDNSAIEDNTDAVKYSVGLNDNGSFMPGISNLVDLGT
-789 SSNGKFT
+789 SS
-796 LSVYQTYMLLGYMS
+796 Y
-810 NKTIEAGTNNLDKSL
+810 
-825 RFLEDGTLI
+825 
-834 PGASN
+834 
-839 VQNLGSSSTKWLNVY
+839 KWKNVY
-854 ATTFTGNLSGNA
+854 ATTFTGNLAGNA

-903 TIPVTAVDASKLT
+903 TIPVTTVDASKLT

>member
-52 SQRILITDDAIS
+52 SQRILITDDATS

-116 TSPTSTTNYRLVFT
+116 TSPTSATNYRLVFT

-151 LEGTAST
+151 LEGTTST
-158 PGAEILSIGNG
+158 AGAEILSIGNG

-177 KRGTF
+177 KKGTF

-193 ITASNHTGQF
+193 ITASSHAGQF

-229 TGASGNW
+229 TGATGNW

-267 GSTNVKLST
+267 GSANVQLST
-276 IRRGCSVGQSSSTTT
+276 MRRGCSVGQSSSTST
-291 NPWYKFADAELDGN
+291 NPWYKFADITVDSSFV
-305 NYDYHIIFNVYS
+305 DKHIIFFVYS
-317 SYSDNSNLLGI
+317 SFLDNSNMMGI

-333 RTSATGTFSAG
+333 RTSSTSTFDLG
-344 ELKWLIKSSSIL
+344 ELKWLVRSSSITNT
-356 SSDFIFAYN
+356 DFVLAYN
-365 TNINPTKVELWCRCP
+365 NTSPTKVELWCKCAIPYR
-380 IAYKGYHFD
+380 GYHFD
-389 VISEG
+389 VIAEG
-394 TRTSR
+394 DRGNRSTRI
-399 MSPLWNLYTT
+399 WNLYNT
-409 WTAGSAAE
+409 WTAGSEAE
-417 PTSDFEQVTSTNITI
+417 PTPDFEQVTSTAITI
-432 ANNTSGNAGS
+432 VNNTTGNASS
-442 ATKLQTARKINGVD
+442 ATKLQIARKINGVA

-489 RFNNATVTDDAS
+489 RFNNATVTDDAR

-534 AETDGYLAW
+534 AERDGYLAW

-552 KISDRTATTD
+552 KISDKTATTD
-562 PVFVFEQSRDGGDSY
+562 PVFVFEQSRNNGDSY

-595 GALSGNAATATKLQT
+595 GALSGNATTATKLQT

-646 AITTSVNGSA
+646 AVTTSVNGSA

-716 VNGSANVTWSLSE
+716 VNGSANITWSLSE

-739 NTYLPLAGGAMTGTI
+739 SYLPLSGGAMTGTI

-760 NTYLAGSQGVAVINS
+760 NTYLAGSQGIAVINS
-775 TASGGSYTTLLKAN
+775 TASSGSYTTLLKAN

-810 NKTIEAGTNNLDKSL
+810 NKTIEAGNNNLDKSL

>member
-10 SPDYIENRILKI
+10 SPDYINNKIVKI
-22 DSDENLI
+22 DEDNNLI
-29 PSALTVSEYDN
+29 PSALAVSEYDN

-52 SQRILITDDAIS
+52 SQRILITDDATS

-95 NVFEGNLNGN
+95 NVFEGNLQGN
-105 ADTSTQIHVTE
+105 ANTSTQVKVTQS
-116 TSPTSTTNYRLVFT
+116 SPTSLIAYRLVFT
-130 SASATGN
+130 DANATGN
-137 AHMRINNGDAQLTI
+137 ANLRIDNVDAELQI
-151 LEGTAST
+151 LEGTTSQVGYEILNLGNNAKAST
-158 PGAEILSIGNG
+158 
-169 IASGTAGN
+169 ASN
-177 KRGTF
+177 KYGSMK
-182 RLYSQSTGYDD
+182 LYSQGTGFNQLVATTSD
-193 ITASNHTGQF
+193 SNYTNY
-203 IHTLPNSS
+203 LPASS

-217 VNYTNYTVTKTG
+217 ANYTSYTVKKDG

-267 GSTNVKLST
+267 GSANVQLST
-276 IRRGCSVGQSSSTTT
+276 IRRGTLVGLSSASSNNQWFEFASISTQT
-291 NPWYKFADAELDGN
+291 P
-305 NYDYHIIFNVYS
+305 NYDAYIIFNVYS
-317 SYSDNSNLLGI
+317 TYGSGQGI
-328 LKAHV
+328 LKAHL
-333 RTSATGTFSAG
+333 RTNSSGQYQNSEFV
-344 ELKWLIKSSSIL
+344 WLAKSSDL
-356 SSDFIFAYN
+356 ALDNFVLVHN
-365 TNINPTKVELWCRCP
+365 TNTSPAITELWCK
-380 IAYKGYHFD
+380 ITTGYKAYSFD

-394 TRTSR
+394 QRTNR
-399 MSPLWNLYTT
+399 TTNIWTLYNTY
-409 WTAGSAAE
+409 AANGE
-417 PTSDFEQVTSTNITI
+417 AIYTSDEGYEAEISTLTVLS
-432 ANNTSGNAGS
+432 NTVAS
-442 ATKLQTARKINGVD
+442 AQKLQTARKINGVA

-465 DAGGSG
+465 DTGGSG

-489 RFNNATVTDDAS
+489 RFNNAIVTDDAS

-534 AETDGYLAW
+534 AERDGYLAW

-552 KISDRTATTD
+552 KISDKTATID
-562 PVFVFEQSRDGGDSY
+562 PVFVFEQSRNNGDSY

-624 ITTANWGTA
+624 ITTANWGIA

-646 AITTSVNGSA
+646 AVTTSVNGSG

-739 NTYLPLAGGAMTGTI
+739 STYLPLAGGAMTGTI

-760 NTYLAGSQGVAVINS
+760 NTYLAGSQGIAVINS
-775 TASGGSYTTLLKAN
+775 TASSGSYTTLLKAN

-796 LSVYQTYMLLGYMS
+796 LSVYRTYMLLGYMS
-810 NKTIEAGTNNLDKSL
+810 NKTIEAGNNNLDKSL

-888 GVTGTATSF
+888 GVTGTATAF